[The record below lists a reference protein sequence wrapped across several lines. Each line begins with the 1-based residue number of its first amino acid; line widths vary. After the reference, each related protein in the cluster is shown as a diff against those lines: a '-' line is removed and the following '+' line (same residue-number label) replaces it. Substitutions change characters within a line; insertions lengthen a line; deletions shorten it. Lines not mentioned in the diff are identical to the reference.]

1 MKAPKLNKKTVN
13 KINRFK
19 QTVSD
24 IFNTAFTA
32 GKIAGAGVGGAY
44 LLTTGMNETNVVFMA
59 IGAVLV
65 GYSIIVLVSTAHIA
79 TKSARA

>member
-1 MKAPKLNKKTVN
+1 MKSPKLNKKTVN
-13 KINRFK
+13 KINKFK
-19 QTVSD
+19 QTVSEV
-24 IFNTAFTA
+24 FNTAFTT

-44 LLTTGMNETNVVFMA
+44 LITTGIDATNIVFMS